1 MKKRNP
7 RARTIGGSP
16 ASGAMV
22 RQAEQCSV
30 SYVTGGD
37 CNRPSMEGAPLAIC
51 FKHAMDTYSFLAAHL
66 AAIPDEVAESI
77 LGDVETRR
85 LSTWNADLPA
95 GEHVYYVEADGLVKI
110 GYTAN
115 LSQRMRAYPP
125 SSVLLAV
132 EAGGRDLERRRH
144 AQFARYLKVGREW
157 HSRSEEILRHVN
169 EINGEK
175 VVGTPIQLGLFPKA
189 A

>member
-1 MKKRNP
+1 MTKRNP
-7 RARTIGGSP
+7 RARTMGGSP
-16 ASGAMV
+16 VSGAMV

-30 SYVTGGD
+30 SYATGGD

-66 AAIPDEVAESI
+66 AAIPDETAAAILAEP
-77 LGDVETRR
+77 ETRR
-85 LSTWNADLPA
+85 LPAWRTDLPD
-95 GEHVYYVEADGLVKI
+95 GEHVYYIEVDGLVKI
-110 GYTAN
+110 GYTSN
-115 LSQRMRAYPP
+115 LKQRLRDYPP
-125 SSVLLAV
+125 SSVLLGV
-132 EAGGRDLERRRH
+132 EVGGRDIERRRH
-144 AQFARYLKVGREW
+144 AQFARYLKMGREW